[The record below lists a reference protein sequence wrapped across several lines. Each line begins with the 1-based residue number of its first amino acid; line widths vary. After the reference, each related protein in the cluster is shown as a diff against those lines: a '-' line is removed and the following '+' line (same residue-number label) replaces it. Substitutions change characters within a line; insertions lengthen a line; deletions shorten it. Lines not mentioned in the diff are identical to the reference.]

1 MRYFNNR
8 DMQETILIKKFD
20 PGSWGPGRSVGLA
33 IGQLENH
40 FGTVLHE
47 ARGRIVFWSVPNWEL
62 LSMPF
67 EGTRCDFSREQK
79 RLRDRLSPQAGIQW
93 SGFRSVQLNLP
104 AGERVPERRRH

>member
-79 RLRDRLSPQAGIQW
+79 RLRVRLSAP
-93 SGFRSVQLNLP
+93 
-104 AGERVPERRRH
+104 RRYSHVEGG

>member
-47 ARGRIVFWSVPNWEL
+47 TRRQNRVLERSEL
-62 LSMPF
+62 GIAVDAVRRHSLRF
-67 EGTRCDFSREQK
+67 FSRTK
-79 RLRDRLSPQAGIQW
+79 TIA
-93 SGFRSVQLNLP
+93 
-104 AGERVPERRRH
+104 